1 MKRIFLDKDL
11 VSIGERI
18 SVPADLAHHLKVLR
32 VKPGEEFSF
41 STRKSQSGG
50 LRVVDEENLEILSL
64 DRPNRPLPISALCAI
79 TKRSEDLIEKLSE
92 LGVESI
98 TFFEAERSV
107 IKDSRKLERF
117 EKIAKAS
124 ASQSNRASPVSI
136 KLLGS
141 LKLALS
147 EVQSETRL
155 VAALV
160 DGATPLVAEIKP
172 ASTAF
177 VVGPEGDFTLGEY
190 ELLFEFGFKPVSL
203 GNLVLRSETAALSM
217 AATIANL
224 LYSQKDG

>member
-1 MKRIFLDKDL
+1 LKRIFLDKDL

-18 SVPADLAHHLKVLR
+18 SIPADFTRHLKVLR
-32 VKPGEEFSF
+32 VKPGQEFSF
-41 STRKSQSGG
+41 STLKSQSGR
-50 LRVVDEENLEILSL
+50 LRVVDEKSLEILSL
-64 DRPNRPLPISALCAI
+64 DSPNPPLPISALCAI

-107 IKDSRKLERF
+107 VKDSRKLERF

-124 ASQSNRASPVSI
+124 ASQSNRASPISI

-147 EVQSETRL
+147 EIQSENKL

-160 DGATPLVAEIKP
+160 DGATPLAAEIKP
-172 ASTAF
+172 TSTAF
-177 VVGPEGDFTLGEY
+177 AVGPEGDFTLDEY
-190 ELLFEFGFKPVSL
+190 ELLFQFGFKPVSL

-224 LYSQKDG
+224 LYSQKSG